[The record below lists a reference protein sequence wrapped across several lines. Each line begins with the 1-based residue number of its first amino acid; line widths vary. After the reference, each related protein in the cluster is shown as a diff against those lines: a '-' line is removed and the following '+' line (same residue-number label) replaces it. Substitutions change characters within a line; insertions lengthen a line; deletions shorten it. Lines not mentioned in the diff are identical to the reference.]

1 MEKVTLDT
9 IELANLLNISR
20 STVYTMVRF
29 EEIPF
34 FKVRG
39 KIMFNREL
47 IMAWTRGEVELSE
60 ETIDEI

>member
-1 MEKVTLDT
+1 MEKITLDT
-9 IELANLLNISR
+9 NEVAVLLNISR
-20 STVYTMVRF
+20 STVYTMVRY

-47 IMAWTRGEVELSE
+47 IMAWTKGDFRSS
-60 ETIDEI
+60 